1 MVDHRVRATQAAPGV
16 RATQAA
22 PGVRATQAAPGVRAT
37 QAGEAGRWKVRPGA
51 AVDLAAIDPRGTEGA
66 PGPRDVTTASFDALH
81 DRLRD
86 LQERLWAEHRQS
98 LLVVLQAID
107 AGGKDGAVKHLFRGF
122 NPAGARLV
130 SFRAPSDEEL
140 AHDFLWRIHR
150 HTPGRGEA
158 VVFNRS
164 HYEDVLVVRVH
175 ELVPE
180 DVWRPRYKA
189 IKQFEANLVA
199 AGTRI
204 VKLYLHISAEEQAER
219 LRARI
224 ADPAKRW
231 KFRKGDL
238 DERARWDDYRAAFE
252 EALARTSTAS
262 APWFVVPADRK
273 WYRNWAV
280 SRILVE
286 TLEDMAPQFPPGDDI
301 EGVVV
306 V

>member
-1 MVDHRVRATQAAPGV
+1 MPNWNV
-16 RATQAA
+16 
-22 PGVRATQAAPGVRAT
+22 
-37 QAGEAGRWKVRPGA
+37 EPGA
-51 AVDLAAIDPRGTEGA
+51 VVDLAAIDPRSTDGA
-66 PGPRDVTTASFDALH
+66 PGPRDVTTASFEGLH

-98 LLVVLQAID
+98 VLVVLQAID
-107 AGGKDGAVKHLFRGF
+107 AGGKDGTVKHLFRGL
-122 NPAGARLV
+122 NPAGARVV
-130 SFRAPSDEEL
+130 SFRAPSEEEL
-140 AHDFLWRIHR
+140 EHDFLWRVHR
-150 HTPGRGEA
+150 HAPGAGEV

-175 ELVPE
+175 ALVPE
-180 DVWRPRYKA
+180 AVWRPRYDL
-189 IKQFEANLVA
+189 INQFEANLAA

-219 LRARI
+219 LRDRI
-224 ADPAKRW
+224 SDPTKRW
-231 KFRKGDL
+231 KFRLGDL
-238 DERARWDDYRAAFE
+238 GERAHWDDYRAAFE
-252 EALARTSTAS
+252 EALARTSTVA

-280 SRILVE
+280 SRILLD
-286 TLEDMAPQFPPGDDI
+286 TLEDMEPQYPPGDDV